1 MSRKLVALATQDCA
15 NECRIEI
22 EGAQATNIR
31 FTPQFDKTGKQTNV
45 NPNTTTYTLRC
56 LTCAKRTRI
65 VAQAGVTPLVED
77 IT

>member
-22 EGAQATNIR
+22 EGQKRTLIA
-31 FTPQFDKTGKQTNV
+31 FTPQFDKQGRQINQD
-45 NPNTTTYTLRC
+45 PNTTTYTLRC
-56 LTCAKRTRI
+56 LTCAKLTRI